1 MYMVETREISS
12 FNPTNP
18 KRKITQ
24 VENDQTT
31 LNNFYENSELSKERK
46 EAIDTVLI
54 KAFVCCGLPWH
65 LIEHPFIIELL
76 KQLRPNYIPP
86 DRKTIVDTLLTQEI
100 LRVSVKCYKLLDA
113 EDNLTL
119 ALDGWTSP
127 SGKSLW
133 NFVIHLSNGRD
144 LLWKIG
150 DFSGESHTAEFL
162 VQQIQLVLDDI
173 GVQKFAGI
181 VTDAGSN
188 VHSAR
193 NLISEKFP
201 HIINVRCIAHA
212 LNLITKDLIKHEF
225 AKRIIQW
232 CTVIV
237 TYFKKSHRPKEL
249 LNLKILEKKI
259 GGGGLKTYLD
269 TRWTTV
275 YEMLESISRLEICL
289 KEVINENPN
298 VITSEAVKTI
308 INRKKGFFNDV
319 SDLANIMK
327 PIKEAILTL
336 ESNKATLAD
345 CYFSL
350 AYLGQSINK
359 IPEDDHMIFRQH
371 AIKIFN
377 ERFILY
383 DFDEYLLAYYIHPG
397 YKGIGVKDVHY
408 RRIQSAA
415 AHIWQQM
422 LKIPDIAAHL
432 REYKHSKKQSAETLL
447 SQIGEFHLQANP
459 YKLPYDSQ
467 TNTPLSWW
475 RMCKPTPPYIQL
487 LAKKLFSI
495 APHAANC
502 ERVWSICGWMT
513 GKRRTRLS
521 VENLEAMSKIHSYY
535 ITNSKSE
542 LTNYGKD
549 RTTDEICATL
559 NNARRHIEEY
569 EIEEYDEKQ
578 MEEMIMA
585 RSSDDDDEQIPLQE
599 LEISKVLDLEL
610 MFGNKLAMNKQLE
623 IDDELNKFIQELD
636 KEEDFDPDSLVQNFS

>member
-1 MYMVETREISS
+1 MEKHIINCSKVDHSIREAVMYMVETREIPS

-133 NFVIHLSNGRD
+133 NFVIHL
-144 LLWKIG
+144 I
-150 DFSGESHTAEFL
+150 
-162 VQQIQLVLDDI
+162 LDDI
-173 GVQKFAGI
+173 GVQKFA
-181 VTDAGSN
+181 
-188 VHSAR
+188 
-193 NLISEKFP
+193 
-201 HIINVRCIAHA
+201 
-212 LNLITKDLIKHEF
+212 
-225 AKRIIQW
+225 
-232 CTVIV
+232 
-237 TYFKKSHRPKEL
+237 
-249 LNLKILEKKI
+249 

-308 INRKKGFFNDV
+308 INRKRGFFNDV

-636 KEEDFDPDSLVQNFS
+636 KEEDFDPDSLVQNFVNN